1 MSGDSS
7 AQERNFR
14 NGLIAALSNRPD
26 VPTLEDVEALA
37 RQMAPFFNYT
47 GELQD
52 VVNDALTSVVTRMSA
67 GISLIDPNTT
77 HDDQWVRKREDI
89 TWTYASAYEGHL
101 QQEGWG
107 EPMVQSLSDVTGK
120 ILGLLQNPRDEGSWD
135 RRGLVIGHVQ
145 SGKTANYTGLIAKAA
160 DAGYRF
166 IIVIAGIHNNL
177 RKQTQERID
186 EAFIGRSSDPDDRKN
201 IGVGLNPGYPH
212 PATLTTTVGDFNK
225 QTASQGW
232 KIADV
237 NKPVILIIKKNVST
251 LTALYKW
258 LRELNATGDG
268 LIRDVPML
276 MIDDEADNASVN
288 TNKEDVNPTRTN
300 AEIRNILSLF
310 AKRCYVGYTA
320 TPFANIF
327 IDPDAYDEKVREELF
342 PKDFIYCLDAPSTYF
357 GAEKVFLNEK
367 TSGAIVKTI
376 TDCEDLLSFSHKR
389 DDKVPELPPSL
400 YRALNQFIVARA
412 IRNLRGQR
420 KKHCSMMVNVS
431 RFVPIQKAVRDLI
444 SVRERKIREAVKAN
458 YKMPEAASSANVYMQ
473 ELKAAFDTEYSTA
486 GCSWE
491 EVKAELNG
499 VFEHLHLYVINSKSE
514 DDLDFA
520 KYEKD
525 GIGLTAIAVGGLSLS
540 RGLTIE
546 GLTISYMYRN
556 TKMYDTLMQMGRWF
570 GYRPGFEDL
579 CRVYLSQDSI
589 NWYAH
594 IARSSGELMEQVYRM
609 RQLKK
614 SPRDF
619 GLYVMKHPDSLLITA
634 RNKMRSGT
642 EVTLEQSL
650 AGCLREAY
658 TVSIDEAIND
668 QNFLLIEEFWKR
680 EFESTV
686 EETHKKGWIARD
698 VPLKTMEDF
707 ILRFA
712 VHEEMMQDKEFAV
725 EYLHA
730 ISKLYPAGDV
740 LLISPEGGQ
749 GGEQPYRLKHQLRK
763 VGKGQP
769 QDGGWH
775 LNKNRVASRGDESLG
790 LSDFQIEAARAD
802 AKRQAVEA
810 GGSGEPSDT
819 HFRAQRNKPLIMIH
833 SLTARPPED
842 GSETQV
848 PHPVATY
855 SVSFPYDGYGT
866 TITVVANKVWVE
878 QNRRPIV
885 DDSDDDGDEFE

>member
-1 MSGDSS
+1 MSGETS
-7 AQERNFR
+7 AQEKNFR
-14 NGLIAALSNRPD
+14 NGLIAALSNREQ

-37 RQMAPFFNYT
+37 KQMAPFFNYA
-47 GELQD
+47 GDLQD
-52 VVNDALTSVVTRMSA
+52 VVNEALTSVVTKMSA
-67 GISLIDPNTT
+67 GVSLVDPNTT

-89 TWTYASAYEGHL
+89 KWVHSNAYEGFL
-101 QQEGWG
+101 QQDGWAD
-107 EPMVQSLSDVTGK
+107 PMVQSLSDVTGK
-120 ILGLLQNPRDEGSWD
+120 ILALLQNPQEEGSWD

-160 DAGYRF
+160 DAGYKF

-186 EAFIGRSSDPDDRKN
+186 EAFIGRSSDPADRKN

-212 PATLTTTVGDFNK
+212 PATLTTVDGDFNK
-225 QTASQGW
+225 NTAEKSGW
-232 KIADV
+232 KINDFS
-237 NKPVILIIKKNVST
+237 KPIILIIKKNVTT

-268 LIRDVPML
+268 LISDVPML

-300 AEIRNILSLF
+300 AEIRNILNLF
-310 AKRCYVGYTA
+310 AKSCYVGYTA

-342 PKDFIYCLDAPSTYF
+342 PRDFIYCLDAPNTYF
-357 GAEKVFLNEK
+357 GAEKVFLNDA
-367 TSGAIVKTI
+367 TSDTIVETI
-376 TDCEDLLSFSHKR
+376 TDCEDLLPFSHR
-389 DDKVPELPPSL
+389 REDSVSDLPPSL
-400 YRALNQFIVARA
+400 YRALNQFLIARA

-444 SVRERKIREAVKAN
+444 SLRERKIREAVKAN
-458 YKMPEAASSANVYMQ
+458 YMMPETTSSSNVYMQ
-473 ELKAAFDTEYSTA
+473 QLKAAYDEEFFSV

-491 EVKAELNG
+491 QVKAELNG
-499 VFEHLHLYVINSKSE
+499 VFENLHLYVINSKSE
-514 DDLDFA
+514 DDLNFG
-520 KYEKD
+520 KYEKE
-525 GIGLTAIAVGGLSLS
+525 GVGLTAIAIGGLSLS

-570 GYRPGFEDL
+570 GYRPNFEDL

-594 IARSSGELMEQVYRM
+594 IARSSGELMEQIYRM

-614 SPRDF
+614 SPKDF

-642 EVTLEQSL
+642 EVTFEQSL

-658 TVSIDEAIND
+658 TVSIDDTVNKK
-668 QNFLLIEEFWKR
+668 NFALIEEFWKR
-680 EFESTV
+680 GFDGTLENTR
-686 EETHKKGWIARD
+686 KGLIARD
-698 VPLKTMEDF
+698 VPVKALEDF
-707 ILRFA
+707 LLHFET
-712 VHEEMMQDKEFAV
+712 HDQWQQEKEIAI

-730 ISKLYPAGDV
+730 ISRQYPHGDV
-740 LLISPEGGQ
+740 LLISPTGGEGGD
-749 GGEQPYRLKHQLRK
+749 QPYRLKHQLRK
-763 VGKGQP
+763 VGNGQP
-769 QDGGWH
+769 KDRGWH
-775 LNKNRVASRGDESLG
+775 LNKDRVASRGDESLG
-790 LSDFQIEAARAD
+790 LTEGQVENARAAAADQAAR
-802 AKRQAVEA
+802 A
-810 GGSGEPSDT
+810 GGSGEPSDA
-819 HFRAQRNKPLIMIH
+819 HFRAERNKPLLMVH
-833 SLTARPPED
+833 SLKARDRQEISD
-842 GSETQV
+842 
-848 PHPVATY
+848 PVATFGI
-855 SVSFPYDGYGT
+855 SFPYGGDGT
-866 TITVVANKVWVE
+866 TITVVANKVWIT
-878 QNRRPIV
+878 QNTGSPEEEGGE
-885 DDSDDDGDEFE
+885 GDEWDD